1 MFGACSEEF
10 NFPLYARSVG
20 SIDGVHRPATVYMVI
35 KELQQAAKA
44 KFAAQ
49 KQASF

>member
-1 MFGACSEEF
+1 MVCID
-10 NFPLYARSVG
+10 LQRSM
-20 SIDGVHRPATVYMVI
+20 MVI